1 MKCNVSTEH
10 TLKRMEY
17 QCECSAMCVC
27 LWYGMHLVVV
37 VCARPCKRMYLWY
50 TKYIYIYILWVWGHG
65 VPMIFVGTKKTEAK
79 GGRRHR
85 RLLRCSLYYAKRY
98 AFLFLLFF
106 CCCIIF
112 FHLFPHHYDYCCCE
126 LQFTIFF
133 LIFFFFFLCV
143 WIWEMRKCIG
153 NVVRIV
159 WSQQS
164 HTLILMAGGTWI
176 ILFCRSMS
184 KTTIRRDHSILEN
197 YFSAWHN
204 NKHHCIVS
212 VFVVFSIS
220 FFLYISIFLLLLLVR
235 WLLLLLSVAVVKP
248 AFYHIFNSISS
259 DL

>member
-17 QCECSAMCVC
+17 QCEFSTMCVC

-50 TKYIYIYILWVWGHG
+50 IKYIYIYLVGMGAWSPDDIRWNEKKPKLKVAVVIVVCWGVHSTTRNDTRSYFCCFF
-65 VPMIFVGTKKTEAK
+65 VVVLFSFIYFHIIMIIAVVNYNLQYF
-79 GGRRHR
+79 
-85 RLLRCSLYYAKRY
+85 
-98 AFLFLLFF
+98 FLFFV
-106 CCCIIF
+106 
-112 FHLFPHHYDYCCCE
+112 
-126 LQFTIFF
+126 
-133 LIFFFFFLCV
+133 FFFLCV